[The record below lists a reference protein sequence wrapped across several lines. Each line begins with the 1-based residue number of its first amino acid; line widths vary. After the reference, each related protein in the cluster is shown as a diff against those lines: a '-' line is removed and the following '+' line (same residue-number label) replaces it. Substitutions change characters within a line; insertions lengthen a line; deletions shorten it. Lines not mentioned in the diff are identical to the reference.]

1 MILRIIVLVFPL
13 IIFAQQGYKPVKN
26 PNVKGWDS
34 SDEFKKNDVIA
45 VNFSEL
51 TAKYLNQNITPKF
64 VSKEFRDVHYKNFY
78 RDKKLKKKIKNKKE
92 KGFRNNS
99 SNGAGGTLVYYRAN
113 SNYQLLYGKTFLVK
127 NIYKNPYLKHV
138 LSTDDTNFIFE
149 LYNDNLGTVYYE
161 YNSKFKDLIEIEIID

>member
-1 MILRIIVLVFPL
+1 MILRLLVLLFPL

-26 PNVKGWDS
+26 PNLKGWDS
-34 SDEFKKNDVIA
+34 LDEFKRRDVVQ

-51 TAKYLNQNITPKF
+51 VDKYLNKNITPKF

-78 RDKKLKKKIKNKKE
+78 KDKKLKKRIKNKKE
-92 KGFRNNS
+92 KGFRTNS
-99 SNGAGGTLVYYRAN
+99 NNGAGGTLVYYRAN
-113 SNYQLLYGKTFLVK
+113 SNYQLLFGKTFSVK
-127 NIYKNPYLKHV
+127 NIYTNPYLKHV

-161 YNSKFKDLIEIEIID
+161 YNSKFKDLIEIEIIE

>member
-1 MILRIIVLVFPL
+1 MILRILVLVFPL
-13 IIFAQQGYKPVKN
+13 IVSAQQGYKPVKN
-26 PNVKGWDS
+26 PNIKGWDS

-45 VNFSEL
+45 SDFSEL
-51 TAKYLNQNITPKF
+51 TAKYLNQNITPKY

-92 KGFRNNS
+92 KGFRSNS

-113 SNYQLLYGKTFLVK
+113 SNYQLLYGKTFLVR
-127 NIYKNPYLKHV
+127 NIYTNPYLKHV

-161 YNSKFKDLIEIEIID
+161 YNSKFKDLIEIEVID

>member
-1 MILRIIVLVFPL
+1 MILRILVLVFPL

-26 PNVKGWDS
+26 PDVKGWDS

-78 RDKKLKKKIKNKKE
+78 RDKK
-92 KGFRNNS
+92 
-99 SNGAGGTLVYYRAN
+99 
-113 SNYQLLYGKTFLVK
+113 
-127 NIYKNPYLKHV
+127 
-138 LSTDDTNFIFE
+138 
-149 LYNDNLGTVYYE
+149 
-161 YNSKFKDLIEIEIID
+161 